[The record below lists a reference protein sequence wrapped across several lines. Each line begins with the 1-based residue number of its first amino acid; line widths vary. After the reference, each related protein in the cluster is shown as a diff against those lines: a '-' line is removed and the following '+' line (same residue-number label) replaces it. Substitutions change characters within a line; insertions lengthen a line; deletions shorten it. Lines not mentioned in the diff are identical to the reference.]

1 MMNRTN
7 LHHRCPERTQNASP
21 QLDEGHIAQ
30 PTDKDG
36 KWLTPVMAAQFVA
49 ADLVYTT
56 PSQNACRLAVWSLI
70 RDRFW
75 LSQVYWS
82 FNLSRKCNIGTLRTH
97 SDLIVCPMRAELSMP
112 ESQTKDQ
119 RRKNDNFGT
128 VTKLQESGSDGGSSG
143 TDGPHPEDQSPV
155 GSCDPFRFRR

>member
-1 MMNRTN
+1 
-7 LHHRCPERTQNASP
+7 
-21 QLDEGHIAQ
+21 
-30 PTDKDG
+30 
-36 KWLTPVMAAQFVA
+36 
-49 ADLVYTT
+49 
-56 PSQNACRLAVWSLI
+56 
-70 RDRFW
+70 
-75 LSQVYWS
+75 
-82 FNLSRKCNIGTLRTH
+82 
-97 SDLIVCPMRAELSMP
+97 MP